1 MVYTKGMS
9 RNLLSVADLK
19 PDDLQRILDS
29 ALAMKRKGT
38 ESLLAGQTLAMIFE
52 KPSLRTR
59 VSFDVAMYQLGGHAI
74 YLTGGEVGLGER
86 EPMKDM
92 AQVLSRYAD
101 LILARTFA
109 HSTVESL
116 AHYATVPVIN
126 GLSDREHPCQAISD
140 LLTIYEKKGELEGMV
155 VAYIGD
161 GNNVAASLLLACAL
175 TGSNFKFAS
184 PKGYEIRDEIISI
197 ARQIAATS
205 KAELVVA
212 ESPQAAV
219 EGADVV
225 YTDVWTSMGQEAER
239 KKRCRD
245 FANYQV
251 TAELLAQAKPDAI
264 LMHPMPVHHGEE
276 LAEGLIDCPQ
286 SVLIDQAEN
295 RLHAQKAILVEMAR
309 KRE

>member
-1 MVYTKGMS
+1 MVYTRGNMKS
-9 RNLLSVADLK
+9 KDLLSVADLK
-19 PDDLQRILDS
+19 PDDLQRILDN

-38 ESLLAGQTLAMIFE
+38 EPLLAGQTLAMIFE

-74 YLTGGEVGLGER
+74 YLAGGEVGLGQR

-92 AQVLSRYAD
+92 ALVLSRYAD
-101 LILARTFA
+101 LIMARTFA
-109 HSTVESL
+109 HRTVESL
-116 AHYATVPVIN
+116 ARCATVPVIN

-140 LLTIYEKKGELEGMV
+140 LLTIYERKGKPKGLTL
-155 VAYIGD
+155 AYIGD

-175 TGSNFKFAS
+175 MGTHFRVAS
-184 PKGYEIRDEIISI
+184 PRGYEIEDEIMGVARGI
-197 ARQIAATS
+197 ATATG
-205 KAELVVA
+205 AQVVLA
-212 ESPQAAV
+212 ESPHVAV

-225 YTDVWTSMGQEAER
+225 YTDVWTSMGQENESE
-239 KKRCRD
+239 KRRRD
-245 FANYQV
+245 FAGYQV
-251 TAELLAQAKPDAI
+251 TLELLAQAEPDAI

-276 LAEGLIDCPQ
+276 FAEGVIDCPQ

-309 KRE
+309 

>member
-1 MVYTKGMS
+1 MKS
-9 RNLLSVADLK
+9 KDLLSVADLK
-19 PDDLQRILDS
+19 PDDLQRILDN

-38 ESLLAGQTLAMIFE
+38 EPLLAGQTLAMIFE

-74 YLTGGEVGLGER
+74 YLAGGEVGLGQR

-92 AQVLSRYAD
+92 ALVLSRYAD
-101 LILARTFA
+101 LIMARTFA

-140 LLTIYEKKGELEGMV
+140 LLTIYERKGKPKGLTL
-155 VAYIGD
+155 AYIGD

-175 TGSNFKFAS
+175 MGTHFRVAS
-184 PKGYEIRDEIISI
+184 PGGYEIEDEIMGVARGI
-197 ARQIAATS
+197 ATATG
-205 KAELVVA
+205 AQVVLA
-212 ESPQAAV
+212 ESPHVAV

-225 YTDVWTSMGQEAER
+225 YTDVWTSMGQENESE
-239 KKRCRD
+239 KRRRD
-245 FANYQV
+245 FAGYQV
-251 TAELLAQAKPDAI
+251 TLELLAQAEPDAI

-276 LAEGLIDCPQ
+276 FAEGVIDCPQ

-295 RLHAQKAILVEMAR
+295 RLHAQKAILVEMAINNR
-309 KRE
+309 

>member
-1 MVYTKGMS
+1 MKS
-9 RNLLSVADLK
+9 KDLLSVADLSS
-19 PDDLQRILDS
+19 DDLQRILDN

-38 ESLLAGQTLAMIFE
+38 EPLLAGQTLAMIFE

-74 YLTGGEVGLGER
+74 YLAGGEVGLGQR

-92 AQVLSRYAD
+92 ALVLSRYAD
-101 LILARTFA
+101 LIMARTFA
-109 HSTVESL
+109 HRTVESL
-116 AHYATVPVIN
+116 ARCATVPVIN

-140 LLTIYEKKGELEGMV
+140 LLTIYERKGKPKGLTL
-155 VAYIGD
+155 AYIGD

-175 TGSNFKFAS
+175 IGMHFKVAS
-184 PKGYEIRDEIISI
+184 PRGYEIQDEIMGVARRI
-197 ARQIAATS
+197 AVAT
-205 KAELVVA
+205 ATQVVLA
-212 ESPQAAV
+212 ESPHVAV

-225 YTDVWTSMGQEAER
+225 YTDVWTSMGQENESE
-239 KKRCRD
+239 KRRRD
-245 FANYQV
+245 FAGYQV
-251 TAELLAQAKPDAI
+251 TLELLAQAEPDAI

-276 LAEGLIDCPQ
+276 FAEGLIDCPQ

-309 KRE
+309 

>member
-1 MVYTKGMS
+1 MKS
-9 RNLLSVADLK
+9 KDLLSVADLK
-19 PDDLQRILDS
+19 PDDLQRILDN

-38 ESLLAGQTLAMIFE
+38 EPLLAGQTLAMIFE

-74 YLTGGEVGLGER
+74 YLAGGEVGLGQR

-92 AQVLSRYAD
+92 ALVLSRYAD
-101 LILARTFA
+101 LIMARTFA
-109 HSTVESL
+109 HRTVESL
-116 AHYATVPVIN
+116 ARCATVPVIN

-140 LLTIYEKKGELEGMV
+140 LLTIYERKGKPKGLTL
-155 VAYIGD
+155 AYIGD

-175 TGSNFKFAS
+175 MGTHFRVAS
-184 PKGYEIRDEIISI
+184 PRGYEIEDEIMGVARGI
-197 ARQIAATS
+197 ATATG
-205 KAELVVA
+205 AQVVLA
-212 ESPQAAV
+212 ESPHVAV

-225 YTDVWTSMGQEAER
+225 YTDVWTSMGQENESE
-239 KKRCRD
+239 KRRRD
-245 FANYQV
+245 FAGYQV
-251 TAELLAQAKPDAI
+251 TLELLAQAEPDAI

-276 LAEGLIDCPQ
+276 FAEGVIDSPQ

-309 KRE
+309 